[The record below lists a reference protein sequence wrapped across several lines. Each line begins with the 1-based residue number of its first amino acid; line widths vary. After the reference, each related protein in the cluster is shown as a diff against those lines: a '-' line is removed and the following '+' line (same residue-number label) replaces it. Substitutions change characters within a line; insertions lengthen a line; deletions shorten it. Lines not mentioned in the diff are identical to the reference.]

1 MLTLITHDEA
11 LADVRQQFLRLRD
24 ELHCGPSTLKK
35 FIFSIRK
42 ARAKI
47 RTFPNTWSFAM
58 GSQTVR
64 KVQIKEFRMTV
75 FYVVVNAKTVHVL
88 EYAGPG
94 LQPRWSERL

>member
-1 MLTLITHDEA
+1 MNLITHDEA
-11 LADVRQQFLRLRD
+11 HADIRNQFFYLRD
-24 ELHCGPSTLKK
+24 EAHCGPATLKK

-47 RTFPNTWSFAM
+47 RTFPNTWSLAR
-58 GSQTVR
+58 GSKSVR

>member
-1 MLTLITHDEA
+1 MVLITHDEA
-11 LADVRQQFLRLRD
+11 LADVRQQFVRLRD

-47 RTFPNTWSFAM
+47 RAFPNTWSFAK
-58 GSQTVR
+58 GSKTVR